1 MHVIDC
7 IHPTH
12 RERIA
17 RLYRG
22 TAEGL
27 SPGTR
32 DETLYVRKDGGAVWG
47 SRVGTPVRTPDGE
60 LLGLAVTL
68 VDITDRKRREEE
80 TRDANAELE
89 RLVGKRTA
97 DLTAVNQRLQDE
109 LGLRQE
115 TEASLRATEDDRRR
129 LVEQLLTAQERE
141 RTEIARELHDQAGQA
156 LSSLLVGLKSLRKM
170 DDDESDRHIDTL
182 RATTGRVLDEVR
194 TLSFALRPPS
204 LDEFGLVAALERDME
219 VMQKQGDVRLDFVA
233 DETVPSE
240 LPDDVEIAV
249 YRVVH
254 AALTNARQHARA
266 ENVSVLLRVRGALL
280 HVIVDDDGV
289 GFDVESVLDGPVEGR
304 FGLLA
309 MQERLR
315 PVAGSVEFESAPGA
329 GSTVFIRVPTG
340 PDTPSGDSAR

>member
-1 MHVIDC
+1 
-7 IHPTH
+7 
-12 RERIA
+12 
-17 RLYRG
+17 
-22 TAEGL
+22 
-27 SPGTR
+27 
-32 DETLYVRKDGGAVWG
+32 
-47 SRVGTPVRTPDGE
+47 
-60 LLGLAVTL
+60 
-68 VDITDRKRREEE
+68 
-80 TRDANAELE
+80 
-89 RLVGKRTA
+89 
-97 DLTAVNQRLQDE
+97 
-109 LGLRQE
+109 
-115 TEASLRATEDDRRR
+115 
-129 LVEQLLTAQERE
+129 VEQLLTAQERE